1 MANPTICL
9 NMIVKNEAD
18 IILNTLKNLIEHIQ
32 LDYWVICDTGSTDNT
47 AELIENFFKEKGIE
61 GELHHDE
68 WQDFA
73 HNRTKA
79 LEYAYKKTDF
89 LFIFDADDRIV
100 GDLKGAMPTLKHGN
114 AYHLQFGW
122 GVQWKRMP
130 LVDNHIKWYYE
141 GVMHEIIGTKEPH
154 NIISIDGDY
163 HIATNVEVSA
173 RNKKGD
179 DKYYDD
185 ALILEKA
192 YEKNDHLKMRYA
204 FYAGECFRF
213 SGRKNW
219 EKSIHWYKISAN
231 GSTSW
236 PQERYW
242 SCFQL
247 GNLYRDLG
255 EKEKS
260 WYWWFKSY
268 EFDNQ
273 RQEAFFELIKDCRA
287 ANHFKQGEAFYNML
301 EPLNEADKPHKLF
314 IMNHIYE
321 HSLYSEMVI
330 ILYYLGKIE
339 EANKM
344 LKKLFNAKKPMQQY
358 INMTNFNL
366 KFFVQHLKKED
377 WEFYAKFQRYA
388 KKFNVPNELKKNI
401 DKVFE
406 E

>member
-141 GVMHEIIGTKEPH
+141 GVMHEIIGTKEPY

-163 HIATNVEVSA
+163 HIATNV
-173 RNKKGD
+173 
-179 DKYYDD
+179 
-185 ALILEKA
+185 
-192 YEKNDHLKMRYA
+192 
-204 FYAGECFRF
+204 
-213 SGRKNW
+213 
-219 EKSIHWYKISAN
+219 
-231 GSTSW
+231 
-236 PQERYW
+236 
-242 SCFQL
+242 
-247 GNLYRDLG
+247 
-255 EKEKS
+255 
-260 WYWWFKSY
+260 
-268 EFDNQ
+268 
-273 RQEAFFELIKDCRA
+273 
-287 ANHFKQGEAFYNML
+287 
-301 EPLNEADKPHKLF
+301 
-314 IMNHIYE
+314 
-321 HSLYSEMVI
+321 
-330 ILYYLGKIE
+330 
-339 EANKM
+339 
-344 LKKLFNAKKPMQQY
+344 
-358 INMTNFNL
+358 
-366 KFFVQHLKKED
+366 
-377 WEFYAKFQRYA
+377 
-388 KKFNVPNELKKNI
+388 
-401 DKVFE
+401 
-406 E
+406 